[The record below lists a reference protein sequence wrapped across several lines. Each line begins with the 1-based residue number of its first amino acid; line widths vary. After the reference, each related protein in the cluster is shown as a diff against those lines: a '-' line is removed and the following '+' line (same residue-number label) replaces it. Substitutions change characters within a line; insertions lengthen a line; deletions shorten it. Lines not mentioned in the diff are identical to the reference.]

1 MKEFNYLI
9 MTRLT
14 LLFLSAFIC
23 AANII
28 YSQTNFWE
36 QTNGPEGGTVFCSAI
51 SNNGDIFV
59 GVNKH
64 GVYRST
70 DNSNSWMRASNG
82 LPYGGTVTINDIA
95 INSAGYIFVSTV
107 EGIYRSIDNGK
118 NWTVFGDGLDL
129 DSYYIDPLT
138 INNDGYIFVGTQA
151 DGVYRSTESTITSIS
166 STENIPSE
174 YNLFQNYPNPFNPT
188 TKIEFGLPED
198 AQVQLI
204 IYNILSEKV
213 KTLIHKEMRA
223 GYYSHEFNAS
233 FYASGIYIYR
243 LIAND
248 FVDVKKMLLV
258 K

>member
-23 AANII
+23 AADII

-51 SNNGDIFV
+51 SNNDDIFACITK
-59 GVNKH
+59 GS
-64 GVYRST
+64 GLYRST
-70 DNSNSWMRASNG
+70 DNG
-82 LPYGGTVTINDIA
+82 
-95 INSAGYIFVSTV
+95 
-107 EGIYRSIDNGK
+107 E

-138 INNDGYIFVGTQA
+138 INNDGYIYVGTQA

-223 GYYSHEFNAS
+223 GYYSREFNAS